1 MLAFIMLETISSTT
15 SYLRLWALSLA
26 HSQLAKII
34 FSKTVGIGIVEGSAI
49 QILIGWFFF
58 INISVL
64 VLMAIDL
71 IECFLH
77 ALRLQWYGIL
87 KLKKKSSFLIL
98 TFFEKKGLNSKV
110 NSSKEMGRNSIPSVS
125 MEISVSLIL
134 S

>member
-34 FSKTVGIGIVEGSAI
+34 FSKTVGIGIIEGSAI

-77 ALRLQWYGIL
+77 ALRLQWYI
-87 KLKKKSSFLIL
+87 KIH
-98 TFFEKKGLNSKV
+98 
-110 NSSKEMGRNSIPSVS
+110 
-125 MEISVSLIL
+125 
-134 S
+134 